1 MVILLVGALEVAR
14 KVWKYPP
21 ADVLDARHV
30 ETGSDKD
37 DLARFHI
44 NGDFACEQHVLKSPR
59 TVGKWQDPLWGDSQ
73 VFKFFPQKCAVRP
86 HTSVEVAESSSRQD
100 KAFGI
105 LLRQFNSPV
114 APLQRNR
121 RHDAL
126 FVILVPKENNEDD
139 TLGSRRE
146 IAMMIA
152 HMLPVYP
159 MGNRTN

>member
-59 TVGKWQDPLWGDSQ
+59 TVGKWQDPLWGDPQ
-73 VFKFFPQKCAVRP
+73 LYKVVPQKCAVRRRA
-86 HTSVEVAESSSRQD
+86 SVEVAESSSRQD

-105 LLRQFNSPV
+105 LFRQFSSAGTPF
-114 APLQRNR
+114 QGNR
-121 RHDAL
+121 RQVTVFA
-126 FVILVPKENNEDD
+126 ILVPKENNEDD

-146 IAMMIA
+146 VAITIG
-152 HMLPVYP
+152 HMLP
-159 MGNRTN
+159 RSE